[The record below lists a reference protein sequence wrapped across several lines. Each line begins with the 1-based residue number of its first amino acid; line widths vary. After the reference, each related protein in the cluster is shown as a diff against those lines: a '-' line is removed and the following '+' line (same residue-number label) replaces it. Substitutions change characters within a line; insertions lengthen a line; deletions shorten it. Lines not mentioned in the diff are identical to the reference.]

1 MLETIK
7 TSLNKMKNMFLSSNN
22 KNITVVDDLPFNDFW
37 TEIEDDWQMFLDTE
51 EDYIDEIEFHE
62 TISRY
67 YEQG

>member
-22 KNITVVDDLPFNDFW
+22 ENITVVDDLPFDDFW
-37 TEIEDDWQMFLDTE
+37 TEIEDDWQMFLDNE
-51 EDYIDEIEFHE
+51 ENYIDEIEFHE

-67 YEQG
+67 YEQS

>member
-1 MLETIK
+1 
-7 TSLNKMKNMFLSSNN
+7 MFLSSNN
-22 KNITVVDDLPFNDFW
+22 ENITVVDDLPFDDFW